1 MSAKP
6 LPLIPRFDVGSVY
19 LSWTGRRLRVTRI
32 RPSRGVPRIQYVDE
46 AQPSTEHIVDFYTMQ
61 QMVESVL
68 S

>member
-19 LSWTGRRLRVTRI
+19 LTYSGRRLRVTGV
-32 RPSRGVPRIQYVDE
+32 RPSRGGRRIQYIDE